1 MRVTVLYF
9 ARLHE
14 LAGEREW
21 ICEIANGARVIDVWQ
36 AGVQRAP
43 GIGALAGS
51 ISCAVN
57 ADFSTLTAIVHDGDE
72 VAFLPPVSGGA
83 SLKP

>member
-1 MRVTVLYF
+1 MRVTVQYF

-21 ICEIANGARVIDVWQ
+21 VCEIANGAKVIDVWN
-36 AGVQRAP
+36 AGVARAP
-43 GIGALAGS
+43 GIAALGGS

-57 ADFSTLTAIVHDGDE
+57 AEFSTLTAIVRDGDE

-83 SLKP
+83 LLQP